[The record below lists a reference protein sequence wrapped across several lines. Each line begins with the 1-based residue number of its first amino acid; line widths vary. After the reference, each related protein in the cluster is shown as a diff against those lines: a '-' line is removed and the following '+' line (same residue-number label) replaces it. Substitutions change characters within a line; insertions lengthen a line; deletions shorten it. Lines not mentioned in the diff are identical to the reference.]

1 MKFSFIPGVSQIND
15 DNPAIMCSTH
25 GMHIWQKR
33 ATVDGC
39 ATFHFKYLKKQ
50 NQQQA
55 PIRHDNGVGD
65 NNDSKSERVLT
76 LSKPFSEQSV
86 KYGDIFVFLTYLF
99 MHYLKNSKQQ

>member
-1 MKFSFIPGVSQIND
+1 MRFSFIPGVSQIND

-25 GMHIWQKR
+25 GMHIWQKG

-39 ATFHFKYLKKQ
+39 TTFHFKYLKKKKKK
-50 NQQQA
+50 NQQA
-55 PIRHDNGVGD
+55 PLRHDNGVGD

-86 KYGDIFVFLTYLF
+86 KYGDIFVFFNLF
-99 MHYLKNSKQQ
+99 VYALSKEF